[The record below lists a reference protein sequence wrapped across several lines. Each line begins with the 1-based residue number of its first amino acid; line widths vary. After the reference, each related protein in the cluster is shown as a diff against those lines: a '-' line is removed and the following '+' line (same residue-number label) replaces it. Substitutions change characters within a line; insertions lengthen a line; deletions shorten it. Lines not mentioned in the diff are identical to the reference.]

1 MKADTKKDIEIAK
14 LKKQV
19 AILKEENNYL
29 KSPLYLF
36 EITEQIQERYSIL
49 LSPPS
54 KALSTTNNQQKNCV
68 FKFDINDIVCIQS
81 DGKLKW
87 IYFSKQQ
94 ESDSGARLVSD
105 KLHYTGSFEE
115 FCNQYDQPRVHL
127 CIVSRSAVVNPT
139 YYHLDG
145 KKLKLSGKINPQ
157 GKCNNI
163 PISQR
168 FVKGFVERQET
179 LKTIRSF
186 QKIRFHSK

>member
-1 MKADTKKDIEIAK
+1 MKASEKKDIEFTK

-19 AILKEENNYL
+19 AILREENDYL

-36 EITEQIQERYSIL
+36 EITEQIQGRYSIL
-49 LSPPS
+49 LNPPL
-54 KALSTTNNQQKNCV
+54 KELSTTNNQQKNCV
-68 FKFDINDIVCIQS
+68 FKFDINDIVSIQS
-81 DGKLKW
+81 AGKVKW

-94 ESDSGARLVSD
+94 ESSSGARLVSD
-105 KLHYTGSFEE
+105 KLHYTGSLEE
-115 FCNQYDQPRVHL
+115 FCNQYDQPRIHL
-127 CIVSRSAVVNPT
+127 CIVSRSVAVNPS
-139 YYHLDG
+139 YYQLDG
-145 KKLKLSGKINPQ
+145 KKLKLMGKINPQ

-163 PISQR
+163 PISQW

>member
-1 MKADTKKDIEIAK
+1 MKGGNIKDIE
-14 LKKQV
+14 LRNLRKQV
-19 AILKEENNYL
+19 NLLQAENDYL

-49 LSPPS
+49 LSPPL
-54 KALSTTNNQQKNCV
+54 KELSTTNNQQKKCV
-68 FKFDINDIVCIQS
+68 FKFDLNEIVCIQS
-81 DGKLKW
+81 DGKVKW
-87 IYFSKQQ
+87 IYFCKPQ
-94 ESDSGARLVSD
+94 ESILGAKLISD
-105 KLHYTGSFEE
+105 KLHYTGSLED
-115 FCNQYDQPRVHL
+115 FCKTYDQPQIHL
-127 CIVSRSAVVNPT
+127 CIVSRSVAVNPT
-139 YYHLDG
+139 YYHLDE
-145 KKLKLSGKINPQ
+145 KKLKLEGKINPQ